1 MGRTKSLSTML
12 DDCSDSVFRIIIMP
26 NTNNP
31 AAYKTLLARVSE
43 EDLKT
48 ALEILQKEDA
58 CISKQRD
65 IEIELNLRNKPEPLL
80 HKSAWEK
87 AFAKE
92 WEAVREA
99 SKRRRC
105 K

>member
-80 HKSAWEK
+80 HKSA
-87 AFAKE
+87 
-92 WEAVREA
+92 
-99 SKRRRC
+99 
-105 K
+105 

>member
-65 IEIELNLRNKPEPLL
+65 IEIELNIRHSPDPVL
-80 HKSAWEK
+80 HNSAWEK

-92 WEAVREA
+92 WEAARQVV
-99 SKRRRC
+99 RRRC
-105 K
+105 R